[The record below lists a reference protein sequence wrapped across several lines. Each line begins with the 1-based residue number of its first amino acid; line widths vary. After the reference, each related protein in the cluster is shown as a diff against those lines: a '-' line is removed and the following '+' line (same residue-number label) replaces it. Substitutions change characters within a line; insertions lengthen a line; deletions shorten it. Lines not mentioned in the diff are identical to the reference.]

1 MYSFPANPERPVV
14 SFMIDLARRF
24 SARAREAR
32 GRQLMGVIESV
43 SAQTGRC
50 RIVDLG
56 GQIAY
61 WRALGLDRLDA
72 LGVHVTTVNN
82 EGQPEQPADAREARM
97 FSVLVGD
104 ACNLADYP
112 DNSFDL
118 AHSNSTIEHVE
129 SWPRMEAFARELRR
143 LAPSYYVQ
151 TPYYWFPVEPHFL
164 AVGFHWLP
172 EKTRAQM
179 FMRRGFGHH
188 PRQDTLEDALAI
200 VRSAQL
206 LDRRKFRHLFGDAQ
220 MVNEGMMGMTK
231 SLIAIRAPRA
241 VAA

>member
-1 MYSFPANPERPVV
+1 V
-14 SFMIDLARRF
+14 SFMIDLARKF
-24 SARAREAR
+24 SARARAAR
-32 GRQLMGVIESV
+32 GRQLMGLIESI
-43 SAQTGRC
+43 SAQTGGC
-50 RIVDLG
+50 RVIDLG

-61 WRALGLDRLDA
+61 WRALDLQRLEA

-82 EGQPEQPADAREARM
+82 EGEPELPADAREARM
-97 FSVLVGD
+97 FTVLVGD
-104 ACNLADYP
+104 ACNLTAYA

-143 LAPSYYVQ
+143 LAGPYYVQ

-172 EKTRAQM
+172 ETVRARM

-188 PRQDTLEDALAI
+188 PRQDSWEDALSI

-206 LDRRKFRHLFGDAQ
+206 FDRRKFRRLFGDGQ
-220 MVNEGMMGMTK
+220 MFSEAMLGMTK
-231 SLIAIRAPRA
+231 SLIAIRRSQG